1 MTRAVSELAKHFQL
15 YELSYE
21 EACVI
26 DAALKREGLSL
37 QIEPIGIV

>member
-15 YELSYE
+15 YGLSYE

-26 DAALKREGLSL
+26 DVALKEEDYRTSSFQL
-37 QIEPIGIV
+37 EP